1 MVKITIPDH
10 RTVGW
15 NYLYQVAHWRK
26 RKMIADEIHTL
37 VFVFCRNLHLE
48 PIKKRVSIELV
59 AHATRPLDPDNI
71 CAKLYIDGLVKA
83 KVLEDDNRK
92 FIEEVTLISEK
103 DKKEWLEIKI
113 FDALEQ
119 KCK

>member
-26 RKMIADEIHTL
+26 RKQIADEIHEL
-37 VFVFCRNLHLE
+37 VWAYCKKLHV
-48 PIKKRVSIELV
+48 PVMNKRVAIEIV
-59 AHATRPLDPDNI
+59 AYAVRPLDPDNV

-83 KVLEDDNRK
+83 GVLKDDNRK
-92 FIEEVTLISEK
+92 FIEEVTLQSIKSKHEY
-103 DKKEWLEIKI
+103 LEIKI
-113 FDALEQ
+113 FEAIDQ
-119 KCK
+119 KCD